1 MVINT
6 SSSNG
11 GSSDNG
17 NNAYITSE
25 VNLGNEARN
34 SLEMQ
39 KNVIKTQIHQTRR
52 QMVQR
57 YVRLICDVG
66 IIYSGLPY

>member
-6 SSSNG
+6 NSSNG

-25 VNLGNEARN
+25 VKLGNEARN

-57 YVRLICDVG
+57 YVRQLYDVG
-66 IIYSGLPY
+66 IIYSGPN